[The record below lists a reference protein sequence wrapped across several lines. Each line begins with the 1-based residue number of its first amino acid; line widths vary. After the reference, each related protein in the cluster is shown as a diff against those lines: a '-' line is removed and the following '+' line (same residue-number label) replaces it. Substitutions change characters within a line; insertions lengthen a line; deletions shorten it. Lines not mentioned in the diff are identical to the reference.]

1 MFAGDCLW
9 LLFFCDF
16 PGDVAILGSGV
27 IEVSIW
33 LSLFRFGC
41 CLFDCLGFRFSVFDC
56 VCFLI
61 LDSCVCLVV
70 FSGF

>member
-16 PGDVAILGSGV
+16 PGDAVILGSGV
-27 IEVSIW
+27 IAVPIW

-41 CLFDCLGFRFSVFDC
+41 CLFDCL
-56 VCFLI
+56 
-61 LDSCVCLVV
+61 VV
-70 FSGF
+70 SFFGV

>member
-16 PGDVAILGSGV
+16 PDDVVILGSGV
-27 IEVSIW
+27 IAVPIW

-41 CLFDCLGFRFSVFDC
+41 CLFDCLVVSFFRCLIVF
-56 VCFLI
+56 
-61 LDSCVCLVV
+61 V
-70 FSGF
+70 F